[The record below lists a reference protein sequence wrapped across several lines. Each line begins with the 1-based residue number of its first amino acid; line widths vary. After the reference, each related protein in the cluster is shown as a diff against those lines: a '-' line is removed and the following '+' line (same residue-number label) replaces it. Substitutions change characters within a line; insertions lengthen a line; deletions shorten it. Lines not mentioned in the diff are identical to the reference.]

1 MKHNIIAL
9 TAAILLAS
17 CGTYTGQGAYTGA
30 SFGSILGSAIG
41 GISNGPRGSDI
52 GTIVGM
58 AGGAIIGGVIG
69 QQADQQRQADL
80 AQYRNDKA
88 ERAARHNNGNRQN
101 HKSYNAYG
109 NDVYENSNGYND
121 SNNNS
126 YNDSNVNYN
135 EGYNGYNNDS
145 DNVIDP
151 TNSGDDRLYDFSSS
165 DYTGTYSAQQPFTQ
179 MPASSSVDDLLQG
192 MKYAPHIEIRNARIV
207 DANQDNIISRGE
219 LCKVIFE
226 VYNTGQSTL
235 HDIQPTVV
243 EATGNRH
250 LFISPGMHVEQLQ
263 PGAGIRYT
271 AMLKADN
278 RLGDGTAHICLS
290 VVQGEN
296 AISKVTEFTVPTCK
310 KKIK

>member
-1 MKHNIIAL
+1 MKHIIIAL
-9 TAAILLAS
+9 TATMLLAS
-17 CGTYTGQGAYTGA
+17 CGTYTGQGAFTGA
-30 SFGSILGSAIG
+30 QFGSILGSAIG

-69 QQADQQRQADL
+69 QQADQQRQSDL

-88 ERAARHNNGNRQN
+88 ERATHRNNSNYNYNNNGG
-101 HKSYNAYG
+101 S
-109 NDVYENSNGYND
+109 
-121 SNNNS
+121 
-126 YNDSNVNYN
+126 
-135 EGYNGYNNDS
+135 YNNDNYS
-145 DNVIDP
+145 ASSNYDNYSANSDYSNDNVIDP

-165 DYTGTYSAQQPFTQ
+165 DYTGSYSAQQPFTQ

-243 EATGNRH
+243 EANGNRH

-296 AISKVTEFTVPTCK
+296 AISKVTEFSVPTSK

>member
-1 MKHNIIAL
+1 MKHIIIAL
-9 TAAILLAS
+9 TATMLLAS
-17 CGTYTGQGAYTGA
+17 CGTYTGQGAFNGA
-30 SFGSILGSAIG
+30 QFGSILGSAIG

-69 QQADQQRQADL
+69 QQADQQRQSDL

-88 ERAARHNNGNRQN
+88 ERATHRNNGN
-101 HKSYNAYG
+101 SYY
-109 NDVYENSNGYND
+109 
-121 SNNNS
+121 NNNDGS
-126 YNDSNVNYN
+126 
-135 EGYNGYNNDS
+135 YNNDNYS
-145 DNVIDP
+145 ASSNYDNYSANSDNSNDNVIDP

-165 DYTGTYSAQQPFTQ
+165 DYTGSYSAQQPFTQ

-243 EATGNRH
+243 EANGNRH
-250 LFISPGMHVEQLQ
+250 LFFSPGIHVEQLQ

-296 AISKVTEFTVPTCK
+296 AISKVTEFSVPTSK

>member
-1 MKHNIIAL
+1 MKHIIIAL
-9 TAAILLAS
+9 TATMLLVS
-17 CGTYTGQGAYTGA
+17 CGTYTGQGAFTGA
-30 SFGSILGSAIG
+30 QFGSILGSAIG

-69 QQADQQRQADL
+69 QQADQQRQSDL

-88 ERAARHNNGNRQN
+88 ERATRHNNG
-101 HKSYNAYG
+101 SGYYNNNNG
-109 NDVYENSNGYND
+109 NGYY
-121 SNNNS
+121 NNNGGG
-126 YNDSNVNYN
+126 SN
-135 EGYNGYNNDS
+135 YNNDRS
-145 DNVIDP
+145 SSDYSNDNVIDP

-165 DYTGTYSAQQPFTQ
+165 DYTGSYSAQQPFTQ

-243 EATGNRH
+243 EANGNRH
-250 LFISPGMHVEQLQ
+250 LFISPGIHVEQLQ

-296 AISKVTEFTVPTCK
+296 AISKVTEFSVPTSK

>member
-9 TAAILLAS
+9 TAAMLLAS

-88 ERAARHNNGNRQN
+88 ERAARHNNDNYGSN
-101 HKSYNAYG
+101 SYDN
-109 NDVYENSNGYND
+109 
-121 SNNNS
+121 NNNS
-126 YNDSNVNYN
+126 NYNDYDGRSYNNYDGSNY
-135 EGYNGYNNDS
+135 NDS

-192 MKYAPHIEIRNARIV
+192 MKYTPHIEIRNARIV

-296 AISKVTEFTVPTCK
+296 AISKVTEFTVPTSK

>member
-1 MKHNIIAL
+1 MKHNIIAI
-9 TAAILLAS
+9 TAAMLLAS

-80 AQYRNDKA
+80 AKYRNDKA
-88 ERAARHNNGNRQN
+88 ERAARHNNDNYGSN
-101 HKSYNAYG
+101 SY
-109 NDVYENSNGYND
+109 D
-121 SNNNS
+121 NNNYS
-126 YNDSNVNYN
+126 NYN
-135 EGYNGYNNDS
+135 NS

-263 PGAGIRYT
+263 PGVGIRYT

-296 AISKVTEFTVPTCK
+296 AISKVTEFTVPTSK
-310 KKIK
+310 KKTK

>member
-88 ERAARHNNGNRQN
+88 ERAARHNNDNYGSN
-101 HKSYNAYG
+101 SY
-109 NDVYENSNGYND
+109 D
-121 SNNNS
+121 NNN
-126 YNDSNVNYN
+126 YSNY
-135 EGYNGYNNDS
+135 NDS

-192 MKYAPHIEIRNARIV
+192 MKYTPHIEIRNARIV

-296 AISKVTEFTVPTCK
+296 AISKVTEFTVPTSK

>member
-1 MKHNIIAL
+1 MKHIIIAL
-9 TAAILLAS
+9 TATMLLVS
-17 CGTYTGQGAYTGA
+17 CGTYTGQGAFTGA
-30 SFGSILGSAIG
+30 QFGSILGSAIG

-69 QQADQQRQADL
+69 QQADQQRQSDL

-88 ERAARHNNGNRQN
+88 ERATRHNNG
-101 HKSYNAYG
+101 SGYYNNNNG
-109 NDVYENSNGYND
+109 NGYY
-121 SNNNS
+121 NNNG
-126 YNDSNVNYN
+126 DGSN
-135 EGYNGYNNDS
+135 YNNDRGS
-145 DNVIDP
+145 SDYSNDNVIDP

-165 DYTGTYSAQQPFTQ
+165 DYTGSYSAQQPFTQ

-243 EATGNRH
+243 EANGNRH
-250 LFISPGMHVEQLQ
+250 LFISPGIHVEQLQ

-296 AISKVTEFTVPTCK
+296 AISKVTEFSVPTSK

>member
-1 MKHNIIAL
+1 MKHIIIAL
-9 TAAILLAS
+9 TATMLLAS
-17 CGTYTGQGAYTGA
+17 CGTYTGQGAFTGA
-30 SFGSILGSAIG
+30 QFGSILGSAIG

-69 QQADQQRQADL
+69 QQADQQRQSDH

-88 ERAARHNNGNRQN
+88 ERATRHNNG
-101 HKSYNAYG
+101 SGYYNNNNG
-109 NDVYENSNGYND
+109 NGYY
-121 SNNNS
+121 NNNGGG
-126 YNDSNVNYN
+126 SN
-135 EGYNGYNNDS
+135 YNNDRGS
-145 DNVIDP
+145 SDYSNDNVIDP

-165 DYTGTYSAQQPFTQ
+165 DYTGSYSAQQPFTQ

-207 DANQDNIISRGE
+207 DTNQDNIISRGE

-226 VYNTGQSTL
+226 VYNAGQSTL

-243 EATGNRH
+243 EANGNRH

-296 AISKVTEFTVPTCK
+296 AISKVTEFSVPTSK

>member
-9 TAAILLAS
+9 TAAMLLAS

-88 ERAARHNNGNRQN
+88 ERAARHNNDNYGSN
-101 HKSYNAYG
+101 SYDNNY
-109 NDVYENSNGYND
+109 NSNY
-121 SNNNS
+121 
-126 YNDSNVNYN
+126 
-135 EGYNGYNNDS
+135 NDS

-278 RLGDGTAHICLS
+278 RLGDGMAHICLS

-296 AISKVTEFTVPTCK
+296 AISKVTEFTVPTSK

>member
-9 TAAILLAS
+9 TAAMLLAS

-80 AQYRNDKA
+80 AQYRNEKA
-88 ERAARHNNGNRQN
+88 ERAARHNNDNYGSN
-101 HKSYNAYG
+101 SYDNNY
-109 NDVYENSNGYND
+109 NSNYND
-121 SNNNS
+121 S
-126 YNDSNVNYN
+126 D
-135 EGYNGYNNDS
+135 D
-145 DNVIDP
+145 VIDP

-263 PGAGIRYT
+263 TGAGIRYT

-278 RLGDGTAHICLS
+278 RLGDGMAHICLS

-296 AISKVTEFTVPTCK
+296 AISKVTEFTVPTSK

>member
-9 TAAILLAS
+9 TAAMLLAS

-88 ERAARHNNGNRQN
+88 ERATRRN
-101 HKSYNAYG
+101 
-109 NDVYENSNGYND
+109 ND
-121 SNNNS
+121 SS
-126 YNDSNVNYN
+126 Y
-135 EGYNGYNNDS
+135 YNNDGGSDNYGNYGGNSNYNNYDGSNYNNS

-296 AISKVTEFTVPTCK
+296 AISKVTEFTVPTSK

>member
-9 TAAILLAS
+9 TAAMLLAS

-88 ERAARHNNGNRQN
+88 ERAARHNNDNYGSN
-101 HKSYNAYG
+101 SYDNNY
-109 NDVYENSNGYND
+109 NSNY
-121 SNNNS
+121 
-126 YNDSNVNYN
+126 
-135 EGYNGYNNDS
+135 NDS

-296 AISKVTEFTVPTCK
+296 AISKVT
-310 KKIK
+310 

>member
-9 TAAILLAS
+9 TAAMLLAS

-80 AQYRNDKA
+80 AQYRNEKA
-88 ERAARHNNGNRQN
+88 ERAARHNNDNYGSN
-101 HKSYNAYG
+101 SYDNNY
-109 NDVYENSNGYND
+109 NSNY
-121 SNNNS
+121 
-126 YNDSNVNYN
+126 
-135 EGYNGYNNDS
+135 NDS

-192 MKYAPHIEIRNARIV
+192 MKYTPHIEIRNARIV

-296 AISKVTEFTVPTCK
+296 AISKVTEFTVPTSK

>member
-1 MKHNIIAL
+1 MKHIIIAL
-9 TAAILLAS
+9 TATMLLAS
-17 CGTYTGQGAYTGA
+17 CGTYTGQGAFTGA
-30 SFGSILGSAIG
+30 QFGSILGSAIG

-69 QQADQQRQADL
+69 QQADQQRQFDL

-88 ERAARHNNGNRQN
+88 ERATRHNNG
-101 HKSYNAYG
+101 SGYYNNNNG
-109 NDVYENSNGYND
+109 NGYY
-121 SNNNS
+121 NNNG
-126 YNDSNVNYN
+126 DGSN
-135 EGYNGYNNDS
+135 YNNDRGS
-145 DNVIDP
+145 SDYSNDNVIDP

-165 DYTGTYSAQQPFTQ
+165 DYTGSYSAQQPFTQ

-243 EATGNRH
+243 EANGNRH

-278 RLGDGTAHICLS
+278 RLGDGTDHICLS

-296 AISKVTEFTVPTCK
+296 AISKVTEFSVPTSK

>member
-1 MKHNIIAL
+1 MKHIIIAL
-9 TAAILLAS
+9 TATMLLAS
-17 CGTYTGQGAYTGA
+17 CGTYTGQGAFTGA
-30 SFGSILGSAIG
+30 QFGSILGSAIG

-69 QQADQQRQADL
+69 QQADQQRQSDL

-88 ERAARHNNGNRQN
+88 ERATRHNNG
-101 HKSYNAYG
+101 SGYYNNNNG
-109 NDVYENSNGYND
+109 NGYY
-121 SNNNS
+121 NNNG
-126 YNDSNVNYN
+126 DGSN
-135 EGYNGYNNDS
+135 YNNDRGS
-145 DNVIDP
+145 SDYSNDNVIDP

-165 DYTGTYSAQQPFTQ
+165 DYTGSYSAQQPFTH

-243 EATGNRH
+243 EANGNRH

-263 PGAGIRYT
+263 PDAGIRYT

-296 AISKVTEFTVPTCK
+296 AISKVTEFSVPTSK

>member
-1 MKHNIIAL
+1 MKHIIIAL
-9 TAAILLAS
+9 TATMLLVS
-17 CGTYTGQGAYTGA
+17 CGTYTGQGAFTGA
-30 SFGSILGSAIG
+30 QFGSILGSAIG

-69 QQADQQRQADL
+69 QQADQQRQSDL

-88 ERAARHNNGNRQN
+88 ERATRRNNGN
-101 HKSYNAYG
+101 YNY
-109 NDVYENSNGYND
+109 
-121 SNNNS
+121 NNNGGS
-126 YNDSNVNYN
+126 
-135 EGYNGYNNDS
+135 YNNDNYS
-145 DNVIDP
+145 ASSNYDNYGANSDNSNDNVIDP

-165 DYTGTYSAQQPFTQ
+165 DYTGSYSAQQPFTQ

-243 EATGNRH
+243 EANGNRH
-250 LFISPGMHVEQLQ
+250 LFISPGIHVEQLQ

-296 AISKVTEFTVPTCK
+296 AISKVTEFSVPTSK

>member
-1 MKHNIIAL
+1 MKHIIIAL
-9 TAAILLAS
+9 TATMLLAS
-17 CGTYTGQGAYTGA
+17 CGTYTGQGAFTGA
-30 SFGSILGSAIG
+30 QFGSILGSAIG

-69 QQADQQRQADL
+69 QQADQQRQSDL
-80 AQYRNDKA
+80 AQYRNNKA
-88 ERAARHNNGNRQN
+88 ERATHRNNGN
-101 HKSYNAYG
+101 YNY
-109 NDVYENSNGYND
+109 NSNGG
-121 SNNNS
+121 S
-126 YNDSNVNYN
+126 
-135 EGYNGYNNDS
+135 YNNDNYS
-145 DNVIDP
+145 ASSNYDNYGENGDDSNDNVIDP

-165 DYTGTYSAQQPFTQ
+165 DYTGSYSAQQPFTQ

-243 EATGNRH
+243 EANGNRH
-250 LFISPGMHVEQLQ
+250 LFISPGIHVEQLQ

-296 AISKVTEFTVPTCK
+296 AISKVTEFSVPTSK

>member
-17 CGTYTGQGAYTGA
+17 CGTYTGQGAYTGT

-80 AQYRNDKA
+80 AQYRNNKA
-88 ERAARHNNGNRQN
+88 ERAARHNNDNYGSNSYDN
-101 HKSYNAYG
+101 NNYSNYNNYDGSSYNKYDG
-109 NDVYENSNGYND
+109 SNYND
-121 SNNNS
+121 SN
-126 YNDSNVNYN
+126 D
-135 EGYNGYNNDS
+135 
-145 DNVIDP
+145 VIDP

-192 MKYAPHIEIRNARIV
+192 MKYTPHIEIRNARIV

-296 AISKVTEFTVPTCK
+296 AISKVTEFTVPTSK

>member
-1 MKHNIIAL
+1 MKHIIIAL
-9 TAAILLAS
+9 TATMLLAS
-17 CGTYTGQGAYTGA
+17 CGTYTGQGAFTGA
-30 SFGSILGSAIG
+30 QFGSILGSAIG

-58 AGGAIIGGVIG
+58 AGGAIIGSVIG

-88 ERAARHNNGNRQN
+88 ERAARHDNRNYNYNNNGG
-101 HKSYNAYG
+101 S
-109 NDVYENSNGYND
+109 
-121 SNNNS
+121 
-126 YNDSNVNYN
+126 
-135 EGYNGYNNDS
+135 YNNDNYS
-145 DNVIDP
+145 ASSNYDNYSANSDNSNDNVIDP

-192 MKYAPHIEIRNARIV
+192 MKYTPHIEIRNARIV

-296 AISKVTEFTVPTCK
+296 AISKVTEFTVPTSK

>member
-9 TAAILLAS
+9 TAAMLLAS

-88 ERAARHNNGNRQN
+88 ERTARHNNGNYGSN
-101 HKSYNAYG
+101 SYDN
-109 NDVYENSNGYND
+109 
-121 SNNNS
+121 NNNS
-126 YNDSNVNYN
+126 NY
-135 EGYNGYNNDS
+135 NDS

-192 MKYAPHIEIRNARIV
+192 MKYTPHIEIRNARIV
-207 DANQDNIISRGE
+207 DANQDYIISRGE

-296 AISKVTEFTVPTCK
+296 AISKVTEFTIPTSK

>member
-1 MKHNIIAL
+1 MKHIIIAL
-9 TAAILLAS
+9 TATMLLAS
-17 CGTYTGQGAYTGA
+17 CGTYTGQGAFTGA
-30 SFGSILGSAIG
+30 QFGSILGSAIG

-58 AGGAIIGGVIG
+58 AGGAIVGGVIG
-69 QQADQQRQADL
+69 QQADQQRQSDL

-88 ERAARHNNGNRQN
+88 ERATRRNNGN
-101 HKSYNAYG
+101 YNY
-109 NDVYENSNGYND
+109 
-121 SNNNS
+121 NNNGGS
-126 YNDSNVNYN
+126 
-135 EGYNGYNNDS
+135 YNNDNYS
-145 DNVIDP
+145 ASSNYDNYGANSDNSNDNVIDP

-165 DYTGTYSAQQPFTQ
+165 DYTGSYSAQQPFTQ

-263 PGAGIRYT
+263 PGTGIRYT
-271 AMLKADN
+271 AILKADN

-296 AISKVTEFTVPTCK
+296 AISKVTEFSVPTSK

>member
-58 AGGAIIGGVIG
+58 ASGAIIGGVIG

-80 AQYRNDKA
+80 AQYRNNKA
-88 ERAARHNNGNRQN
+88 ERAARHNNDNYGSNSYDN
-101 HKSYNAYG
+101 NNYSNYNNYDGSSYNKYDG
-109 NDVYENSNGYND
+109 SNY
-121 SNNNS
+121 
-126 YNDSNVNYN
+126 
-135 EGYNGYNNDS
+135 NDS

-192 MKYAPHIEIRNARIV
+192 MKYTPHIEIRNARIV

-263 PGAGIRYT
+263 TGAGIRYT

-296 AISKVTEFTVPTCK
+296 AISKVTEFTVPTSK

>member
-17 CGTYTGQGAYTGA
+17 SSTYTGQGAFTGA
-30 SFGSILGSAIG
+30 QFGSILGSAIG

-69 QQADQQRQADL
+69 QQADQQRQSDL

-88 ERAARHNNGNRQN
+88 ERATRHNNG
-101 HKSYNAYG
+101 SGYYNNNNG
-109 NDVYENSNGYND
+109 NGYY
-121 SNNNS
+121 NNNGGGS
-126 YNDSNVNYN
+126 NYN
-135 EGYNGYNNDS
+135 NNRGSSDYS
-145 DNVIDP
+145 NDNVIDP

-165 DYTGTYSAQQPFTQ
+165 DYTGSYSAQQPFTQ

-219 LCKVIFE
+219 LCKVIFK

-243 EATGNRH
+243 EANGNRH
-250 LFISPGMHVEQLQ
+250 LFISPGIHVEQLQ

-296 AISKVTEFTVPTCK
+296 AISKVTEFSVPTSK

>member
-88 ERAARHNNGNRQN
+88 ERAARHNNDNYGSN
-101 HKSYNAYG
+101 SYDN
-109 NDVYENSNGYND
+109 
-121 SNNNS
+121 NNNS
-126 YNDSNVNYN
+126 NYNDC
-135 EGYNGYNNDS
+135 

-192 MKYAPHIEIRNARIV
+192 MKYTPHIEIRNARIV

>member
-1 MKHNIIAL
+1 M
-9 TAAILLAS
+9 
-17 CGTYTGQGAYTGA
+17 
-30 SFGSILGSAIG
+30 
-41 GISNGPRGSDI
+41 
-52 GTIVGM
+52 
-58 AGGAIIGGVIG
+58 
-69 QQADQQRQADL
+69 
-80 AQYRNDKA
+80 
-88 ERAARHNNGNRQN
+88 
-101 HKSYNAYG
+101 
-109 NDVYENSNGYND
+109 
-121 SNNNS
+121 
-126 YNDSNVNYN
+126 
-135 EGYNGYNNDS
+135 
-145 DNVIDP
+145 IDP

-192 MKYAPHIEIRNARIV
+192 MKYTPHIEIRNARIV

-296 AISKVTEFTVPTCK
+296 AISKVTEFTVPTSK

>member
-1 MKHNIIAL
+1 MKHIIIAL
-9 TAAILLAS
+9 TATMLLAS
-17 CGTYTGQGAYTGA
+17 CGTYTGQGAFTGA
-30 SFGSILGSAIG
+30 QFGSILGSAIG

-69 QQADQQRQADL
+69 QQADQQRQSDL

-88 ERAARHNNGNRQN
+88 ERATRHNNG
-101 HKSYNAYG
+101 SGYYNNNNG
-109 NDVYENSNGYND
+109 NGYY
-121 SNNNS
+121 NNNGGG
-126 YNDSNVNYN
+126 SN
-135 EGYNGYNNDS
+135 YNNDRGS
-145 DNVIDP
+145 SDYSNDNVIDP

-165 DYTGTYSAQQPFTQ
+165 DYTGSYSAQQPFTQ

-243 EATGNRH
+243 EANGNRH
-250 LFISPGMHVEQLQ
+250 LFISPGIHVEQLQ

-296 AISKVTEFTVPTCK
+296 AISKVTEFTVPTSK

>member
-1 MKHNIIAL
+1 M
-9 TAAILLAS
+9 
-17 CGTYTGQGAYTGA
+17 
-30 SFGSILGSAIG
+30 
-41 GISNGPRGSDI
+41 
-52 GTIVGM
+52 
-58 AGGAIIGGVIG
+58 
-69 QQADQQRQADL
+69 
-80 AQYRNDKA
+80 
-88 ERAARHNNGNRQN
+88 
-101 HKSYNAYG
+101 
-109 NDVYENSNGYND
+109 
-121 SNNNS
+121 
-126 YNDSNVNYN
+126 
-135 EGYNGYNNDS
+135 
-145 DNVIDP
+145 IDP

-179 MPASSSVDDLLQG
+179 MPASSSGDDLLQG
-192 MKYAPHIEIRNARIV
+192 MKYTPHIEIRNARIV

-226 VYNTGQSTL
+226 VYNTGLSTL

-290 VVQGEN
+290 AVQGEN
-296 AISKVTEFTVPTCK
+296 AISKVTEFTVPTSK
-310 KKIK
+310 KQIK

>member
-1 MKHNIIAL
+1 MKHIIIAL
-9 TAAILLAS
+9 TATMLLAS
-17 CGTYTGQGAYTGA
+17 CGTYTGQGAFTGA
-30 SFGSILGSAIG
+30 QFGSILGSAIG

-69 QQADQQRQADL
+69 QQADQQRQSDL

-88 ERAARHNNGNRQN
+88 ERATRHNNG
-101 HKSYNAYG
+101 SGYYNNNNG
-109 NDVYENSNGYND
+109 NGYY
-121 SNNNS
+121 NNNG
-126 YNDSNVNYN
+126 DGSN
-135 EGYNGYNNDS
+135 YNNDRGS
-145 DNVIDP
+145 SDYSNDNVIDP

-165 DYTGTYSAQQPFTQ
+165 DYTGSYSAQQPFTQ

-243 EATGNRH
+243 EANGNRH
-250 LFISPGMHVEQLQ
+250 LFISPGIHVEQLQ
-263 PGAGIRYT
+263 PGTGIRYT

-296 AISKVTEFTVPTCK
+296 AISKVTEFSVPTSK

>member
-58 AGGAIIGGVIG
+58 AGGAIIGGVIE

-88 ERAARHNNGNRQN
+88 ERAARHNNGNYGSN
-101 HKSYNAYG
+101 SYDN
-109 NDVYENSNGYND
+109 
-121 SNNNS
+121 NNNS
-126 YNDSNVNYN
+126 NY
-135 EGYNGYNNDS
+135 NDS
-145 DNVIDP
+145 DNVIDH

-192 MKYAPHIEIRNARIV
+192 MKYTPHIEIRNARIV

-296 AISKVTEFTVPTCK
+296 AISKVTEFTVPTSK

>member
-1 MKHNIIAL
+1 MKHIIIAL
-9 TAAILLAS
+9 TATMLLAS
-17 CGTYTGQGAYTGA
+17 CGTYTGQGAFTGA
-30 SFGSILGSAIG
+30 QFGSILGSAIG

-69 QQADQQRQADL
+69 QQADQQRQSDL

-88 ERAARHNNGNRQN
+88 ERATRHNNG
-101 HKSYNAYG
+101 SGYYNNNNG
-109 NDVYENSNGYND
+109 NGYY
-121 SNNNS
+121 NNNGGG
-126 YNDSNVNYN
+126 SN
-135 EGYNGYNNDS
+135 YNNDRGS
-145 DNVIDP
+145 SDYSNDNVIDP

-165 DYTGTYSAQQPFTQ
+165 DYTGSYSAQQPFTQ

-243 EATGNRH
+243 EANGNRH
-250 LFISPGMHVEQLQ
+250 LFISPGIHVEQLQ
-263 PGAGIRYT
+263 LGAGIRYT

-296 AISKVTEFTVPTCK
+296 AISKVTEFSVPTSK
-310 KKIK
+310 KKTK

>member
-9 TAAILLAS
+9 TAAMLLAS

-88 ERAARHNNGNRQN
+88 ERAARHNNDNYGSN
-101 HKSYNAYG
+101 SYDNNY
-109 NDVYENSNGYND
+109 NSNY
-121 SNNNS
+121 
-126 YNDSNVNYN
+126 
-135 EGYNGYNNDS
+135 NDS

-192 MKYAPHIEIRNARIV
+192 MKYTPHIEIRNARIV

-296 AISKVTEFTVPTCK
+296 AISKVTEFTVPTSK

>member
-1 MKHNIIAL
+1 MKHIIIAL
-9 TAAILLAS
+9 TATILLVS
-17 CGTYTGQGAYTGA
+17 CGTYTGQGAFTGA
-30 SFGSILGSAIG
+30 QFGSILGSAIG

-69 QQADQQRQADL
+69 QQADQQRQSDL

-88 ERAARHNNGNRQN
+88 ERATRHNNG
-101 HKSYNAYG
+101 SGYYNNNNG
-109 NDVYENSNGYND
+109 NGYY
-121 SNNNS
+121 NNNG
-126 YNDSNVNYN
+126 DGSN
-135 EGYNGYNNDS
+135 YNNDRGS
-145 DNVIDP
+145 SDYSNDNVIDP

-165 DYTGTYSAQQPFTQ
+165 DYTGSYSAQQPFTQ

-243 EATGNRH
+243 EANGNRH

-296 AISKVTEFTVPTCK
+296 AISKVTEFSVPTSK

>member
-9 TAAILLAS
+9 TAAMLLAS
-17 CGTYTGQGAYTGA
+17 SGTYTGQGAYTGA

-88 ERAARHNNGNRQN
+88 ERAARHNNDNYGSN
-101 HKSYNAYG
+101 SYDNNY
-109 NDVYENSNGYND
+109 NSNY
-121 SNNNS
+121 
-126 YNDSNVNYN
+126 
-135 EGYNGYNNDS
+135 NDS

-243 EATGNRH
+243 AATGNRH

-296 AISKVTEFTVPTCK
+296 AISKVTEFTVPTSK

>member
-1 MKHNIIAL
+1 MKHIIITL
-9 TAAILLAS
+9 TATMLLAS
-17 CGTYTGQGAYTGA
+17 CGTYTGQGAFTGA
-30 SFGSILGSAIG
+30 QFGSILGSAIG

-69 QQADQQRQADL
+69 QQADQRRQSDL

-88 ERAARHNNGNRQN
+88 ERATHRNNGN
-101 HKSYNAYG
+101 YNY
-109 NDVYENSNGYND
+109 
-121 SNNNS
+121 NNNGGS
-126 YNDSNVNYN
+126 
-135 EGYNGYNNDS
+135 YNNDNYS
-145 DNVIDP
+145 ANSNYDNYSANSDDSNDNVIDP

-165 DYTGTYSAQQPFTQ
+165 DYTGSYSAQQPFTQ

-296 AISKVTEFTVPTCK
+296 AISKVTEFSVPTSK

>member
-1 MKHNIIAL
+1 MKHIIIAL
-9 TAAILLAS
+9 TATMLLAS
-17 CGTYTGQGAYTGA
+17 CGTYTGQGAFTGA
-30 SFGSILGSAIG
+30 QFGSILGSAIG

-88 ERAARHNNGNRQN
+88 ERAARRNNDNYGSNN
-101 HKSYNAYG
+101 YDGSSYNNY
-109 NDVYENSNGYND
+109 NNSNY
-121 SNNNS
+121 
-126 YNDSNVNYN
+126 
-135 EGYNGYNNDS
+135 NDS

-192 MKYAPHIEIRNARIV
+192 MKYTPHIEIRNARIV

-296 AISKVTEFTVPTCK
+296 AISKVTEFTVPTSK

>member
-1 MKHNIIAL
+1 MKHIIIAL
-9 TAAILLAS
+9 TATMLLAS
-17 CGTYTGQGAYTGA
+17 CGTYTGQGAFTGA
-30 SFGSILGSAIG
+30 QFGSILGSAIG

-69 QQADQQRQADL
+69 QQADQQRQSDL

-88 ERAARHNNGNRQN
+88 ERATRHNNG
-101 HKSYNAYG
+101 SGYYNNNNG
-109 NDVYENSNGYND
+109 NGYY
-121 SNNNS
+121 NNNG
-126 YNDSNVNYN
+126 DGSN
-135 EGYNGYNNDS
+135 YNNDRGS
-145 DNVIDP
+145 SDYSNDNVIDP

-165 DYTGTYSAQQPFTQ
+165 DYTGSYSAQQPFTQ

-243 EATGNRH
+243 EANGNRH
-250 LFISPGMHVEQLQ
+250 LFISPGIHVEQLQ

-296 AISKVTEFTVPTCK
+296 AISKVTEFSVPTSK